1 VCFLFGDK
9 KGCSAK
15 DLLEISA
22 RALHSKSA
30 T

>member
-1 VCFLFGDK
+1 LFGDK